1 MSSALAIAGVTAVL
15 RDRLNDGM
23 VDHDIS
29 AVTGSTVN
37 VTTLA
42 PDRVLQTGGTETS
55 QLNIFLYQVSP
66 NSGWRNSALP
76 SRDASGRQRLTN
88 LPLALDLHYLISA
101 YGSEPLH
108 REVLLGY
115 AMQLMHEYPVITR
128 EMLRTAL
135 DPSPVN
141 PGDLPPSL
149 LALAESGLADQVEAL
164 KITPSYLNNEELS
177 KLWTATQSHFRPSAA
192 YQVSVVLI
200 EAQEP
205 TRSSLPV
212 LTRGERFT
220 SVTGEERDRGITV
233 LPSLVPP
240 LPTLESVQP
249 AGDQPVARLDQAI
262 LLTGHHLGGTNRT
275 ILLHNDR
282 FDIDAEIAAGGSSA
296 ADHME
301 VTIPSSRADEF
312 PVGTYDVSARL
323 VMTGETDPRT
333 SNRLGVVVA
342 PNITSLPASVA
353 RNGNGDAH
361 LTIAFT
367 PELRAGQTVS
377 LLLASEEILPEA
389 FTAPTSSLDFI
400 AREARPG
407 AYLARLRIDGVDSPI
422 VDHST
427 QPPTFF
433 DLRVTIT

>member
-1 MSSALAIAGVTAVL
+1 MSTALAIAGVTAVL
-15 RDRLNDGM
+15 RDRVNDGM

-42 PDRVLQTGGTETS
+42 PDRVLQTGSTETS

-66 NSGWRNSALP
+66 NSGWSNSALP
-76 SRDASGRQRLTN
+76 SRDASGRQRLSN
-88 LPLALDLHYLISA
+88 PPLALDLHYLISA

-141 PGDLPPSL
+141 PGDLPPGL
-149 LALAESGLADQVEAL
+149 LALAESGLADQVEVL

-200 EAQEP
+200 EAREP

-212 LTRGERFT
+212 LTRGESFT
-220 SVTGEERDRGITV
+220 SVTGKERERGITV

-240 LPTLESVQP
+240 LPTLESVRP
-249 AGDQPVARLDQAI
+249 AGEQPVARLDQAI
-262 LLTGHHLGGTNRT
+262 LLDGHHLDGTNRT
-275 ILLHNDR
+275 VLLHNDR
-282 FDIDAEIAAGGSSA
+282 FDINAEVAAGGSSA

-301 VTIPSSRADEF
+301 ATIPSSRADEF
-312 PVGTYDVSARL
+312 PVGTYNVSARL

-353 RNGNGDAH
+353 RDGNGDAH

-377 LLLASEEILPEA
+377 LLLASEEILPET
-389 FTAPTSSLDFI
+389 FTAPTSSLDFLV
-400 AREARPG
+400 REARPG
-407 AYLARLRIDGVDSPI
+407 AYLVRLRIDGVDSPI

-427 QPPTFF
+427 KPATFF